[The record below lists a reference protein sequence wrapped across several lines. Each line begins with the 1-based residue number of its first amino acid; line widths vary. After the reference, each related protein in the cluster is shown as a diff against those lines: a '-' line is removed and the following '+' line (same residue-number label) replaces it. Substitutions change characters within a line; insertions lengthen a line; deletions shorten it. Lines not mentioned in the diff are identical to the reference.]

1 MAWSSIEQNWKQF
14 SRNIKQKWVKLSTR
28 LRRVSL
34 PVKSQSIGA
43 WQRTQKRSIRCRGI
57 AVGGSLPRPRS

>member
-14 SRNIKQKWVKLSTR
+14 SRNVKQKWVKLSTR

-34 PVKSQSIGA
+34 PVTSQSIGT
-43 WQRTQKRSIRCRGI
+43 WQRTQKRSIRCMGI
-57 AVGGSLPRPRS
+57 SVGGSLPRPRS